1 MMLFLAIYSTT
12 RFWTRC
18 TFSEDS
24 SNNSEKKSEKFF
36 QDSLL
41 PIIQNSQKLRR
52 YALYTTLHS
61 FFPNEGRNTFFN
73 FFIKAESKYA
83 HFFGFYSN
91 SNGE

>member
-12 RFWTRC
+12 RFWTHC

-36 QDSLL
+36 SDSLL

-52 YALYTTLHS
+52 YALY
-61 FFPNEGRNTFFN
+61 NT
-73 FFIKAESKYA
+73 
-83 HFFGFYSN
+83 
-91 SNGE
+91 